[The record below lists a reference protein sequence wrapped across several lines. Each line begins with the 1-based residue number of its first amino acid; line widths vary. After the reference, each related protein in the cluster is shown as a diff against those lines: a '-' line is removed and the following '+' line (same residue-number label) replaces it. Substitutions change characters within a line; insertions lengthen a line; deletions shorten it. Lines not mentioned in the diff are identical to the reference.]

1 MPRLGGL
8 NDIFLTVLGAKRTQ
22 TQVLANLASGGAPLL
37 GLQTDTFWLH
47 PHMAERSHTLRCLLT
62 GTPALPYDLIT
73 SQNLHIQTPSHRG
86 LTLQHRNLAE
96 GRKHS
101 IQSHGNLLYSMSTD
115 LNANLILKNTF
126 MVTTDVSDHMSGFCG
141 LAKLTHEI
149 HHHRRGQRRT
159 TVRVGSLG
167 AQGTCSRQTL
177 TSGKA
182 EAHPM

>member
-73 SQNLHIQTPSHRG
+73 SQTPYPLIPTPWGLEFQCVLRG
-86 LTLQHRNLAE
+86 L
-96 GRKHS
+96 KHS
-101 IQSHGNLLYSMSTD
+101 VHNMNMACYPLEKSS
-115 LNANLILKNTF
+115 
-126 MVTTDVSDHMSGFCG
+126 
-141 LAKLTHEI
+141 
-149 HHHRRGQRRT
+149 
-159 TVRVGSLG
+159 
-167 AQGTCSRQTL
+167 
-177 TSGKA
+177 
-182 EAHPM
+182 P